1 MTVPVSNTASPL
13 LAVQD
18 VSRRFGGL
26 QATDNVTFAL
36 APGERVALIGP
47 NGAGKTTL
55 VNLLSGDLAPSAG
68 RILVDGHDVTRASVA
83 DRVARGLVRTFQITR
98 LFRSMTAAENLG
110 IAIQQ
115 RRGLSRSITPDAAA
129 AQDVRAEAEHLL
141 AELGLAAVADTPVA
155 RLAYGQQR
163 LIDLAIGL
171 ALRPKVLLLDEPA
184 AGVPHDESHR
194 ILDALDRLPA
204 DMAVL
209 MIEHD
214 MDLVFRFAA
223 RILVLAA
230 GRLIFE
236 GNAEEVRRNAEVRR
250 AYLGSYAD
258 DRRSA

>member
-1 MTVPVSNTASPL
+1 MTVPVPTAPSPL
-13 LAVQD
+13 LAVQG

-26 QATDNVTFAL
+26 QATDNVSFAL

-115 RRGLSRSITPDAAA
+115 RRGLSRRITSHAGAARE
-129 AQDVRAEAEHLL
+129 VRGEAEHLL

-194 ILDALDRLPA
+194 ILDALDRLPS

-230 GRLIFE
+230 GRLIVE
-236 GNAEEVRRNAEVRR
+236 GKAEEVRRNAEVRR